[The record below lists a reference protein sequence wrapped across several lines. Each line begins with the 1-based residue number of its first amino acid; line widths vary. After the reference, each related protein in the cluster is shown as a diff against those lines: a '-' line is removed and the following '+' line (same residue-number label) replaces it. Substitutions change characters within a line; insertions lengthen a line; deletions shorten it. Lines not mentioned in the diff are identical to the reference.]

1 MSTQTN
7 YSLTDLAKL
16 KIHFIGV
23 GGAGMS
29 GIARI
34 MLAKGFSI
42 SGSDK
47 SESAM
52 LTSLKALGAEIFIG
66 HASQNLGDAQMV
78 IISSAIN
85 ESNAELLAA
94 KAKGLPI
101 IARATALAW
110 LMSESTSV
118 AIAGTHG
125 KTTTTAMLTVALQ
138 SAGLDPSFAIGGTIN
153 TAGTNAHSGTGT
165 IFVAEADESD
175 GSFLAYKPTGAI
187 ITNIELDHVD
197 HFPNEDAV
205 FAVFEQFVS
214 SIKQGGFLVACGDD
228 AGVNNLLK
236 RIKRTDLQIYLY
248 GKGTSNDF
256 RIDKIHLAPKGSSSV
271 VSSTGRKVGEL
282 NLAVAGEHNLLNG
295 LAAFAA
301 ASALGAAETKV
312 LDGLASFTGTK
323 RRFELKGEVG
333 GVKVIDDYGH
343 HPTEVNVTLTTA
355 KNLAQ
360 AGRVIVIFQ
369 PHRYSRTAAFATQF
383 STSLALADFTYLLE
397 VYAASEKPLPGVSSL
412 LIAKAM
418 NPQQVKFE
426 PSMIEVVNEVVAM
439 AKSGDV
445 ILTLGAGD
453 VSSLGE
459 PILPIDSPNCWTA
472 ISSG

>member
-52 LTSLKALGAEIFIG
+52 LTSLKALGAEIFVG

-214 SIKQGGFLVACGDD
+214 SIKQGGFLVACGDY

-459 PILPIDSPNCWTA
+459 PILQALANR
-472 ISSG
+472 

>member
-52 LTSLKALGAEIFIG
+52 LTSLKALGAEIFVG

-125 KTTTTAMLTVALQ
+125 KTTTTAMLTVSLQ

-187 ITNIELDHVD
+187 VTNIELDHVD

-459 PILPIDSPNCWTA
+459 PILQALANR
-472 ISSG
+472 

>member
-85 ESNAELLAA
+85 ESNSELLAA

-459 PILPIDSPNCWTA
+459 PILQALANR
-472 ISSG
+472 

>member
-1 MSTQTN
+1 MSTQTS
-7 YSLTDLAKL
+7 YSLTDLSKL

-52 LTSLKALGAEIFIG
+52 LTSLKALGAEIFVG
-66 HASQNLGDAQMV
+66 HAPQNLGDAQMV

-459 PILPIDSPNCWTA
+459 PILQALANR
-472 ISSG
+472 

>member
-1 MSTQTN
+1 MNTQIN

-66 HASQNLGDAQMV
+66 HASQNLGNAQMV
-78 IISSAIN
+78 IVSSAIN
-85 ESNAELLAA
+85 ESNEELLAA

-197 HFPNEDAV
+197 HFPNEAAV

-228 AGVNNLLK
+228 AGVNTLLK
-236 RIKRTDLQIYLY
+236 RIKRSDLQIHLY
-248 GKGTSNDF
+248 GKGSSNDF

-301 ASALGAAETKV
+301 ASALGAVETKV

-343 HPTEVNVTLTTA
+343 HPTELTVTLTTA

-369 PHRYSRTAAFATQF
+369 PHRYSRTAAFAKQF
-383 STSLALADFTYLLE
+383 SAALALADFSYLLE

-459 PILPIDSPNCWTA
+459 PILQALANR
-472 ISSG
+472 

>member
-1 MSTQTN
+1 MSTQAN

-52 LTSLKALGAEIFIG
+52 LTSLKALGAEIFVG

-125 KTTTTAMLTVALQ
+125 KTTTTAMLTVSLQ

-187 ITNIELDHVD
+187 VTNIELDHVD

-459 PILPIDSPNCWTA
+459 PILQALANR
-472 ISSG
+472 

>member
-236 RIKRTDLQIYLY
+236 RIKRSDLQIYLY

-453 VSSLGE
+453 VSSLGG
-459 PILPIDSPNCWTA
+459 PILQALANR
-472 ISSG
+472 

>member
-205 FAVFEQFVS
+205 FAVFEQFAS

-236 RIKRTDLQIYLY
+236 RIQRTDLQIYLY

-418 NPQQVKFE
+418 NPQHVKFE

-459 PILPIDSPNCWTA
+459 PILQALANR
-472 ISSG
+472 

>member
-1 MSTQTN
+1 
-7 YSLTDLAKL
+7 
-16 KIHFIGV
+16 
-23 GGAGMS
+23 
-29 GIARI
+29 
-34 MLAKGFSI
+34 
-42 SGSDK
+42 
-47 SESAM
+47 M

-187 ITNIELDHVD
+187 VTNIELDHVD

-236 RIKRTDLQIYLY
+236 RIKRSDLQIHLY

-459 PILPIDSPNCWTA
+459 PILQALANR
-472 ISSG
+472 

>member
-1 MSTQTN
+1 MSDHN
-7 YSLTDLAKL
+7 DYSLAQLAKL
-16 KIHFIGV
+16 NIHFIGV

-47 SESAM
+47 ADSAM
-52 LTSLKALGAEIFIG
+52 LTSLSALGAKIFIG
-66 HASQNLGDAQMV
+66 HAAENLGSAQIV
-78 IISSAIN
+78 IVSSAIS
-85 ESNAELLAA
+85 ESNSELIAA
-94 KAKGLPI
+94 KAKGLPV

-118 AIAGTHG
+118 AVAGTHG

-138 SAGLDPSFAIGGTIN
+138 TAGLDPSFAIGGTIN
-153 TAGTNAHSGTGT
+153 TAGTNAHSGSGS

-175 GSFLAYKPTGAI
+175 GSFLAYRPNGAI

-197 HFPNEDAV
+197 HFANEDEV
-205 FAVFEQFVS
+205 FAVFEQFVG

-228 AGVNNLLK
+228 AGVNRLLK
-236 RIKRTDLQIYLY
+236 QIKRDDLTIHLY
-248 GKGTSNDF
+248 GKGANNDF
-256 RIDKIHLAPKGSSSV
+256 KVDKLHLAPKNSSAV
-271 VSSTGRKVGEL
+271 VSSTGRRIGEL
-282 NLAVAGEHNLLNG
+282 KLAVAGEHNLLNA

-301 ASALGAAETKV
+301 ATALGAAETK
-312 LDGLASFTGTK
+312 LFDGLSSFTGTK
-323 RRFELKGEVG
+323 RRFELKGEVD

-343 HPTEVNVTLTTA
+343 HPTEIKVTLTTA
-355 KNLAQ
+355 RNLAQ

-369 PHRYSRTAAFATQF
+369 PHRYSRTAAFAQQF
-383 STSLALADFTYLLE
+383 STSLQLADFTFLLE
-397 VYAASEKPLPGVSSL
+397 VYAASEKPLPGISSL
-412 LIAKAM
+412 LISKQM
-418 NPQQVKFE
+418 SSSQVKFE
-426 PSMIEVVNEVVAM
+426 PSMVEVVNEVSAM
-439 AKSGDV
+439 AKPGDV

-459 PILPIDSPNCWTA
+459 PILQALANR
-472 ISSG
+472 

>member
-1 MSTQTN
+1 MNTQIN

-66 HASQNLGDAQMV
+66 HASQNLGNAQMV

-85 ESNAELLAA
+85 ESNEELLAA

-197 HFPNEDAV
+197 HFPNEAAV

-228 AGVNNLLK
+228 AGVNTLLK
-236 RIKRTDLQIYLY
+236 RIKRSDLQIHLY
-248 GKGTSNDF
+248 GKGSSNDF

-301 ASALGAAETKV
+301 ASALGAVETKV

-343 HPTEVNVTLTTA
+343 HPTELTVTLTTA

-369 PHRYSRTAAFATQF
+369 PHRYSSTAAFAKQF
-383 STSLALADFTYLLE
+383 SAALALADFSYLLE

-459 PILPIDSPNCWTA
+459 PILQALANR
-472 ISSG
+472 

>member
-52 LTSLKALGAEIFIG
+52 LTSLRALGAEIFIG

-205 FAVFEQFVS
+205 FEVFEQFVS

-228 AGVNNLLK
+228 AGVSNLLK
-236 RIKRTDLQIYLY
+236 RIQRTDLQIYLY
-248 GKGTSNDF
+248 GKGSSNDF

-271 VSSTGRKVGEL
+271 VSSTGRKVGDL

-301 ASALGAAETKV
+301 ASALEAAETKV

-323 RRFELKGEVG
+323 RRFELKGEVD

-343 HPTEVNVTLTTA
+343 HPTEVKVTLTTA

-459 PILPIDSPNCWTA
+459 PILQALANR
-472 ISSG
+472 

>member
-187 ITNIELDHVD
+187 VTNIELDHVD

-236 RIKRTDLQIYLY
+236 RIKRSDLQIHLY

-323 RRFELKGEVG
+323 RRFELKGEVD

-459 PILPIDSPNCWTA
+459 PILQALANR
-472 ISSG
+472 

>member
-236 RIKRTDLQIYLY
+236 RIQRTDLQIYLY

-323 RRFELKGEVG
+323 RRFELKGEVD

-418 NPQQVKFE
+418 NPQHVKFE

-459 PILPIDSPNCWTA
+459 PILQALANR
-472 ISSG
+472 

>member
-187 ITNIELDHVD
+187 VTNIELDHVD

-236 RIKRTDLQIYLY
+236 RIKRTDLQIHLY

-343 HPTEVNVTLTTA
+343 HPTEVTVTLTTA

-459 PILPIDSPNCWTA
+459 PILQALANR
-472 ISSG
+472 

>member
-16 KIHFIGV
+16 KIHLIGV

-248 GKGTSNDF
+248 GKGASNDF
-256 RIDKIHLAPKGSSSV
+256 RIDKIHLAPKGASSV
-271 VSSTGRKVGEL
+271 VSSTGRKIGEL

-323 RRFELKGEVG
+323 RRFELKGEVD

-343 HPTEVNVTLTTA
+343 HPTEIKAVLEATRKGYPNKTI
-355 KNLAQ
+355 NL
-360 AGRVIVIFQ
+360 VFQ
-369 PHRYSRTAAFATQF
+369 PHRFTRTRDCFNDFIKALKMPDKLFLLDIYPAGERPIKNISTQ
-383 STSLALADFTYLLE
+383 
-397 VYAASEKPLPGVSSL
+397 
-412 LIAKAM
+412 
-418 NPQQVKFE
+418 
-426 PSMIEVVNEVVAM
+426 SMIKAIANKKTFYLPDLRS
-439 AKSGDV
+439 AKKIILSEIKNDSIV
-445 ILTLGAGD
+445 ILMGAG
-453 VSSLGE
+453 SIGNFAQQFTGNS
-459 PILPIDSPNCWTA
+459 
-472 ISSG
+472 

>member
-7 YSLTDLAKL
+7 YSLNDLAKL

-205 FAVFEQFVS
+205 FAVFEQFAS

-236 RIKRTDLQIYLY
+236 RIQRTDLQIYLY

-323 RRFELKGEVG
+323 RRFELKGEVD

-418 NPQQVKFE
+418 NPQHVKFE

-459 PILPIDSPNCWTA
+459 PILQALANR
-472 ISSG
+472 

>member
-1 MSTQTN
+1 MNNQIN

-187 ITNIELDHVD
+187 VTNIELDHVD

-459 PILPIDSPNCWTA
+459 PILQALANR
-472 ISSG
+472 

>member
-301 ASALGAAETKV
+301 ASALGAAEIKV

-459 PILPIDSPNCWTA
+459 PILQALANR
-472 ISSG
+472 

>member
-236 RIKRTDLQIYLY
+236 RIQRTDLQIYLY

-301 ASALGAAETKV
+301 ASALGASETKV

-323 RRFELKGEVG
+323 RRFELKGEVD

-459 PILPIDSPNCWTA
+459 PILQALANR
-472 ISSG
+472 

>member
-418 NPQQVKFE
+418 NPKQVKFE

-459 PILPIDSPNCWTA
+459 PILQALANR
-472 ISSG
+472 

>member
-52 LTSLKALGAEIFIG
+52 LTSLKALGAEIFVG

-295 LAAFAA
+295 LAAFAS

-459 PILPIDSPNCWTA
+459 PILQALANR
-472 ISSG
+472 

>member
-85 ESNAELLAA
+85 ESNVELLAA

-236 RIKRTDLQIYLY
+236 RIKRTDLQIHLY

-459 PILPIDSPNCWTA
+459 PILQALANR
-472 ISSG
+472 

>member
-1 MSTQTN
+1 M
-7 YSLTDLAKL
+7 
-16 KIHFIGV
+16 
-23 GGAGMS
+23 
-29 GIARI
+29 
-34 MLAKGFSI
+34 
-42 SGSDK
+42 
-47 SESAM
+47 
-52 LTSLKALGAEIFIG
+52 
-66 HASQNLGDAQMV
+66 
-78 IISSAIN
+78 
-85 ESNAELLAA
+85 LAA

-205 FAVFEQFVS
+205 FAVFEQFAS

-236 RIKRTDLQIYLY
+236 RIQRTDLQIYLY

-323 RRFELKGEVG
+323 RRFELKGEVD

-418 NPQQVKFE
+418 NPQHVKFE

-459 PILPIDSPNCWTA
+459 PILQALANR
-472 ISSG
+472 